1 MICDQTAENLLF
13 CWRSQ
18 SWNKNSLPLLLP
30 KQLSLKQQEGQ
41 VIPLAAPFLWFCAQ
55 RRHVKGE
62 SCEGRCYY
70 PAERLCC
77 SLEGMRENACGRGQ
91 SCLSL
96 HCYYWFEMLLLWGLF
111 ICAPHCPCVV
121 LWWLIQSRWKRLSV
135 TENCSSKCLWGL
147 SPSSSWQLPF
157 RITSIM

>member
-1 MICDQTAENLLF
+1 MTRQQKIFSSVGEVSHETKTLF
-13 CWRSQ
+13 HS
-18 SWNKNSLPLLLP
+18 SY
-30 KQLSLKQQEGQ
+30 LSSYPWSSREGQ
-41 VIPLAAPFLWFCAQ
+41 VIALAAPFLWFCAQ
-55 RRHVKGE
+55 RSHVRWD

-77 SLEGMRENACGRGQ
+77 GLEGMKENICGRGQ
-91 SCLSL
+91 SCLSF

-111 ICAPHCPCVV
+111 ICAPHCPRVV
-121 LWWLIQSRWKRLSV
+121 LWWLIQSRWQRLSV

-147 SPSSSWQLPF
+147 SPSSWQLSF